1 MIMTVAA
8 VTLTVEALVGIIIAF
23 AALLTAIGVISKN
36 AKDIKNSFKN
46 SIKEIVKEELEVNNV
61 IQDEKLDIKLKH
73 MAESNTREIEV
84 LKESFTCS
92 NKQLGEK
99 IDIIVDKEENF
110 RREQL
115 ATNGLLKEALIEAY
129 KHDIRDIYYRLRNTG
144 DITDAEKSYID
155 KIFPKYKAIG
165 GNSDIEAKYGEICRV
180 YERRTQEQF
189 DLARDKKKTQKKTK
203 NTKSSHI
210 EAEDEDTVE
219 EIVLEENKTV
229 VES

>member
-8 VTLTVEALVGIIIAF
+8 VTFTIEALAGIIIGF

-36 AKDIKNSFKN
+36 AKDMKESFKRN
-46 SIKEIVKEELEVNNV
+46 IKDIVKEELAENNV
-61 IQDEKLDIKLKH
+61 IQDNKLDLKLKH
-73 MAESNTREIEV
+73 ISESNSREIEV
-84 LKESFTCS
+84 LKESFECGHR
-92 NKQLGEK
+92 QLSEK
-99 IDIIVDKEENF
+99 IDKIVTKEEAF
-110 RREQL
+110 QQEQL
-115 ATNGLLKEALIEAY
+115 STNGLLKDALIEAY